1 MSNFLHGVETVEVD
15 VAGRTYTVVKSG
27 VIGLI
32 GIAPTGPVNQLIL
45 CTKEADFSQFGKSLP
60 GFTIPQSLEV
70 ILKQGAATVL
80 VINVFDPVTHVTAV
94 TAEAQTVTGGK
105 LKLAF
110 APIGAVT
117 VLDSAGAPVT
127 FVKDTDYSID
137 EFGNFKVLSSLIADS
152 TVLKFTYKKLNIAA
166 ITATVINGAQDGT
179 TGIRTGSK
187 LWEQAYNTF
196 GFTPKIL
203 IAPGFSTLSA
213 VASNL
218 RALADKYRAITYHD
232 APAGTTVAGA
242 IAGRG
247 PLGSIASFNVSHQRT
262 ELLYPE
268 LLKYD
273 EATDSNV
280 AFPYSAFLAGVRQAI
295 DNDEAQGFWT
305 SSSNHSIN
313 CEGVEVPVSFQ
324 LNDSSSETNLLN
336 AAGIT
341 TFANTFGTGIL
352 TWGNRNSAFPS
363 IAGQKSFSNI
373 IRTFDIV
380 QESMELAA
388 MPYNDKGIT
397 QALIDVMR
405 EEGNS
410 FIRTLIQR
418 GALPVGSK
426 VVYNPDDNTD
436 EELNN
441 GHVVF
446 QIIDAGIPPAERIT
460 FKHVVDI
467 TLVANIK

>member
-1 MSNFLHGVETVEVD
+1 MSNFLHGIETIEVD
-15 VAGRTYTVVKSG
+15 TAGRSYTIVKSG
-27 VIGLI
+27 VIGLV
-32 GIAPTGPVNQLIL
+32 GIAPTGPLNQLVL
-45 CTKEADFSQFGKSLP
+45 CTKEADFAQFGKSIP
-60 GFTIPQSLEV
+60 GFTIPQALEV

-80 VINVFDPVTHVTAV
+80 VINVFDPASHTTAV
-94 TAEAQTVTGGK
+94 TAEAQTVTNGA

-110 APIGAVT
+110 APIGSVT

-127 FVKDTDYSID
+127 YVKDTDYSID
-137 EFGNFKVLSSLIADS
+137 EFGNFKVLSSQIADN
-152 TVLKFTYKKLNIAA
+152 TVLKFTYKKVNVAA

-179 TGIRTGSK
+179 TGVRTGTK
-187 LWEQAYNTF
+187 LWELAYNTY
-196 GFTPKIL
+196 GFNPKIL
-203 IAPGFSTLSA
+203 IAPGFSTLTA

-218 RALADKYRAITYHD
+218 RALADKYRAITYMD

-247 PLGSIASFNVSHQRT
+247 PLGTIATFNISHQRT
-262 ELLYPE
+262 ELLYPQ

-280 AFPYSAFLAGVRQAI
+280 AFPYSAFFAGLRQAI
-295 DNDEAQGFWT
+295 DNDEGQGFWT
-305 SSSNHSIN
+305 STSNHSLN
-313 CEGVEVPVSFQ
+313 CEGVEVPIEFQ
-324 LNDSSSETNLLN
+324 LNDPNSETNLLN
-336 AAGIT
+336 GAGIT
-341 TFANTFGTGIL
+341 TIANTFGTGIL
-352 TWGNRNSAFPS
+352 TWGNRNSAYPS
-363 IAGQKSFSNI
+363 INGQKSFSNI

-405 EEGNS
+405 EEGNA

-426 VVYNPDDNTD
+426 VAYNPDDNSA
-436 EELNN
+436 EELSN

-460 FKHVVDI
+460 FKHYVDI

>member
-15 VAGRTYTVVKSG
+15 VAGRAYTIVKSG
-27 VIGLI
+27 VIGLV
-32 GIAPTGPVNQLIL
+32 GIAPTGPLNELVL
-45 CTKEADFSQFGKSLP
+45 CTKEADFAQFGKSLP
-60 GFTIPQSLEV
+60 GFTIPQALEV
-70 ILKQGAATVL
+70 ILKQRAATVL
-80 VINVFDPVTHVTAV
+80 VINVFDPTSHTTNV
-94 TAEAQTVTGGK
+94 TAEAKTVTGGK
-105 LKLAF
+105 LKLGF

-117 VLDSAGAPVT
+117 VLDSEGVAVS

-137 EFGNFKVLSSLIADS
+137 EYGNFKVLSTQIADN
-152 TVLKFTYKKLNIAA
+152 TVLKFTYKKLNISAV
-166 ITATVINGAQDGT
+166 TASVINGAQDGT
-179 TGIRTGSK
+179 TGVRTGTK
-187 LWEQAYNTF
+187 LWELAYNRF
-196 GFTPKIL
+196 GFNPKIL
-203 IAPGFSTLSA
+203 IAPGFSTLTA

-218 RALADKYRAITYHD
+218 RTLADKYRAITYLD
-232 APAGTTVAGA
+232 APAGTAVSGA

-247 PLGSIASFNVSHQRT
+247 PAGSIATFNISHQRT
-262 ELLYPE
+262 ELLYPQ

-273 EATDSNV
+273 EATDTNV
-280 AFPYSAFLAGVRQAI
+280 AFPYSAFFAGLRQAI

-305 SSSNHSIN
+305 STSNHSIN

-336 AAGIT
+336 GAGIT
-341 TFANTFGTGIL
+341 TVANTFGTGIL
-352 TWGNRNSAFPS
+352 SWGNRNSAYPS

-426 VVYNPDDNTD
+426 VVYNPDDNTPT
-436 EELNN
+436 ELSN

-446 QIIDAGIPPAERIT
+446 QVINAGIPPAERIT
-460 FKHVVDI
+460 YKHVVDI